1 VKKVLCALVVSG
13 CLAGGAWA
21 ESPADGR
28 FGQLAATFLESYLR
42 HNPEAATTLGD
53 HRFDGQ
59 WSDLSAA
66 GVRQNLDSQA
76 QLLRQLREIPKQELG
91 PENQVDYDI
100 LDHHLEAQLWSGR
113 ELQELRWNPLVYNP
127 GPALYALVARDFA
140 PAPQRLESLALRLEK
155 LPKLLEQARSQLD
168 NPPLI
173 HTQTAIQ
180 QNDGNLAF
188 LRNDLEPFFQQAP
201 ELRPRL
207 EAARSQAILALED
220 YGRWL
225 EQDLKPRS
233 RGDFRLGPDRFRKK
247 LFYTLESSI
256 SAEEL
261 ARRAEADLRVTQA
274 TMAQVARPLYK
285 SYFHEDDASLSN
297 SEVCRKVL
305 DRLAEDRPNSQ
316 TIVPMAEQ
324 SLKQATAFV
333 AQHKLVSLPGEECKI
348 IEMPE
353 FSRGV
358 AIAYCDSPGPLEK
371 GGDTFYAI
379 APTPSDWSEE
389 RVVSF
394 YREYNRA
401 MMDNLTVHE
410 ATPGHFLQLM
420 HANRFKAPTRI
431 RAVMQS
437 GTFVEGWATYA
448 EQLMV
453 EHGYGG
459 PEVKMQQLKMRLRL
473 ILNALLDQKVHIGG
487 LQESEAIAWLKR
499 EGFQEDGEA
508 TGKWRRACLTSTQ
521 LSTYYLGNCE
531 INDLVVA
538 YRKRYP
544 KSTSLEMHDRIL
556 SFGSP
561 ASRYVHRLLFP

>member
-1 VKKVLCALVVSG
+1 MKKQVLAFVLSCCFAS
-13 CLAGGAWA
+13 AGWA
-21 ESPADGR
+21 DPSAEQR
-28 FGQLAATFLESYLR
+28 FGQLATGFLDSYLS

-59 WSDLSAA
+59 WSDFSRA
-66 GVRQNLDSQA
+66 GVERYEKYQA
-76 QLLRQLREIPKQELG
+76 QLLHQLKAIPKDQLG

-100 LDHHLEAQLWSGR
+100 LSHHLEAQIWNVR
-113 ELQELRWNPLVYNP
+113 ELRELRWNPLVYNP

-140 PAPQRLESLALRLEK
+140 PAPVRLESLALRLER

-168 NPPLI
+168 NPPRI
-173 HTQTAIQ
+173 HTETAIQ
-180 QNDGNLAF
+180 QNQGNLSF
-188 LRNDLEPFFQQAP
+188 VRDDLEPFFDQAP

-207 EAARSQAILALED
+207 EAARKQAVLALED

-233 RGDFRLGPDRFRKK
+233 RGDFRLGPDKFRKK

-261 ARRAEADLRVTQA
+261 ARRAEADLSLTQA
-274 TMAQVARPLYK
+274 TMAEVARPLYQT
-285 SYFHEDDASLSN
+285 YFGMDAAALSD

-305 DRLAEDRPNSQ
+305 DKLAEDRPNSQ

-324 SLKQATAFV
+324 SLKRATEFV
-333 AQHKLVSLPGEECKI
+333 AQHKLVSLPSEECKI

-379 APTPSDWSEE
+379 APTPSDWPEE

-420 HANRFKAPTRI
+420 HANRFKAPTQI

-453 EHGYGG
+453 EYGYGG

-487 LQESEAIAWLKR
+487 VAEAEAIAWLKR

-538 YRKRYP
+538 YRKRHP
-544 KSTSLEMHDRIL
+544 SSSVQEMHDRIL

-561 ASRYVHRLLFP
+561 ASRYVQRLLLP